1 MKQYKVINGNC
12 SLSRQIQHMRP
23 PVAIKFSEWPSVE
36 NALISQKLPHKRRD
50 SSAQQCNI
58 GSYYHEIRKI
68 KSNPIAHLSS
78 RAWSRTVLGL
88 QAEGPFEKFAAVPP
102 NYLQLETPLQNGTAH
117 STLCLLCKTSKPSA
131 KGNLAVSSKWRL
143 EHHFTSL
150 TGKKHELAEEAKRI
164 FPGCCW
170 HLFD

>member
-1 MKQYKVINGNC
+1 MRWYHKSCHINGATVLRN
-12 SLSRQIQHMRP
+12 
-23 PVAIKFSEWPSVE
+23 
-36 NALISQKLPHKRRD
+36 

-150 TGKKHELAEEAKRI
+150 TGKKHKLAEEAKRIFPGCWAEEAKRI